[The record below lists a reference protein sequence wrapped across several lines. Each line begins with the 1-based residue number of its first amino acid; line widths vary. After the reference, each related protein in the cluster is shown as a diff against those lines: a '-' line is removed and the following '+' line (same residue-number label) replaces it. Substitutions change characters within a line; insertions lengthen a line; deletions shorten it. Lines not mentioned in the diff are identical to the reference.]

1 MVELRSLVR
10 APANMFS
17 AADAL
22 ELVNAF
28 DPGDDGLAAK
38 SKDLTALL
46 LRCTDAALSRDQYG
60 PGHITGSALILNP
73 AGNRILVMHHHRH
86 QRWLLP
92 GGHVEEGDETP
103 DATARRE
110 AIEETGVMLADSIGP
125 LSGIDV
131 HGIPGRKG
139 EPYHLHHDLIFAF
152 RAESE
157 EFTCSQEAPRIA
169 WCGLGEFARF
179 ALPMNIVRSAE
190 RARLLITA

>member
-1 MVELRSLVR
+1 MVEPRSLVR

-22 ELVNAF
+22 KLVDAF
-28 DPGDDGLAAK
+28 EPADDGLAAK

-46 LRCTDAALSRDQYG
+46 LRCTGAPLSRAQFA

-73 AGNRILVMHHHRH
+73 AGDRILVMHHHRH

-92 GGHVEEGDETP
+92 GGHVEEFDETP

-110 AIEETGVMLADSIGP
+110 AIEETGVMLADNIGP
-125 LSGIDV
+125 LAGIDV

-139 EPYHLHHDLIFAF
+139 EPYHLHHDLVFAF
-152 RAESE
+152 RAVSE
-157 EFTCSQEAPRIA
+157 EFTCSEEAPRIA
-169 WCGLGEFARF
+169 WCAPSEFDRF
-179 ALPMNIVRSAE
+179 ALPPNIVRTAE
-190 RARLLITA
+190 RARSLTIS